1 MDKTIYLIRHCQATG
16 QDPDAELTKVG
27 QKQAQE
33 LAGFLESRQVIHF
46 ISSPFTRAIQSIEP
60 AADRLDLPIEIDDR
74 LAERVLSSEDL
85 PDWMEKLEE
94 SFNDADLKFAGGESG
109 KEATDRA
116 MEVLNEM
123 EDRTAAVTHGNL
135 LGLLLKQIDA
145 SYDFSEWRK
154 LTNPDVYEVKIRS
167 GNFSAV
173 RVWS

>member
-1 MDKTIYLIRHCQATG
+1 MNKTIYLIRHCEATG
-16 QDPDAELTKVG
+16 QAPDAELTETGK
-27 QKQAQE
+27 KQAQD
-33 LAGFLESRQVIHF
+33 LAEFLQTRQVIHF

-60 AADRLDLPIEIDDR
+60 AADRLNLPIEIDDR

-94 SFNDADLKFAGGESG
+94 SFHDADLKFAGGESG

-123 EDRTAAVTHGNL
+123 EDKTAAVTHGNL

-145 SYDFSEWRK
+145 SYGFSEWKR
-154 LTNPDVYEVKIRS
+154 LTNPDIYEVEIRGRDLS
-167 GNFSAV
+167 V
-173 RVWS
+173 KRVWD